1 MSRAF
6 ITDKEDWI
14 YCPKAGERCMH
25 AEEGKPCR
33 ETGCEFFSREIK
45 PADHKSSAVKVVRR
59 KPRKDANNANVP
71 HAKAM
76 AASGVD
82 GKPGATPA
90 GKPEPH
96 RATKKANLKKPF
108 KWGGRSGSNF

>member
-1 MSRAF
+1 
-6 ITDKEDWI
+6 
-14 YCPKAGERCMH
+14 MH

-33 ETGCEFFSREIK
+33 ETGCEFFRREIK
-45 PADHKSSAVKVVRR
+45 AADTKSSAMKVVRR
-59 KPRKDANNANVP
+59 KSNA
-71 HAKAM
+71 AT
-76 AASGVD
+76 
-82 GKPGATPA
+82 KPTTA